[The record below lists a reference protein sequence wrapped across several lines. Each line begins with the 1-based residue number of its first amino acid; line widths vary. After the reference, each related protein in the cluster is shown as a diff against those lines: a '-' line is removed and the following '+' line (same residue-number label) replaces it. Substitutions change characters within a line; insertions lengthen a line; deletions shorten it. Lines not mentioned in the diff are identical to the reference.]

1 MQKTWTSRIRR
12 VAALAVAACLL
23 LALSSARAQKASLQ
37 DLAKA
42 AVSPPEHESQL
53 TSVAEE
59 RWE

>member
-42 AVSPPEHESQL
+42 AVSLP
-53 TSVAEE
+53 
-59 RWE
+59 